1 MLVSK
6 LIASSTPK
14 QAFKAAIAELKPYRL
29 RLVAV
34 VICGV
39 FTAVAGLVG
48 PWAVGGLVDKL
59 LETPSMDDVVAFT
72 LLIVAGGVV
81 SSLGTWWGS
90 ALLARALEPAIA
102 RLREKVLRAAV
113 SLDANTVET
122 AGRGDVISRIADD
135 SREVSNAAS
144 TVVPLMVQ
152 AGFTVVISAFGMAA
166 VDWRL
171 GLIGLVA
178 IPLYWT
184 TLRVYLPR
192 SGPLYTRE
200 REAFGVRTQ
209 RLVGAVEGAETLRA
223 FRAEDTE
230 LKRIDAASA
239 EARDISISVFR
250 FLTWAFSRNNRAE
263 CITLILILCTGFY
276 LVNAD
281 LVTVGAVST
290 AALIFHRLF
299 GPIGVLV
306 GMFSDIQSASASLIR
321 MVGVINTASN
331 QVSGT
336 SPVPASTA
344 LTLFDVSH
352 HYHTAP
358 VIKNASL
365 QIAQG
370 ERIAIVGATGAGKS
384 TLALIA
390 AGLLTQSSGRVA
402 LGGVDF
408 ADIDPDELRKNI
420 AMVSQEIH
428 CFRGSVLGNV
438 KIARPGATDTEV
450 KAVLADLGDA
460 WLERLPQGLET
471 IVGDG
476 AFRLTSV
483 ENQIMALARVH
494 LADPAIVI
502 LDEATAESGSDHAKQ
517 LEDAALK
524 VTENR
529 SAIIVAHRLDQA
541 KTADRI
547 IVMDSGEIIESGT
560 HEELRAIGGRYEQ
573 LWTAWSAR

>member
-1 MLVSK
+1 MSNLM
-6 LIASSTPK
+6 ASSTPK
-14 QAFKAAIAELKPYRL
+14 QAFTAAFAQLKPHRVKL
-29 RLVAV
+29 FG
-34 VICGV
+34 VIFCGV
-39 FTAVAGLVG
+39 FVAVAGLVG
-48 PWAVGGLVDKL
+48 PWVVGGLVDKL
-59 LETPSMDDVVAFT
+59 LATPSMRDVVVFA

-81 SSLGTWWGS
+81 SGVGTWWGS

-102 RLREKVLRAAV
+102 GLREDVLRAAV
-113 SLDANTVET
+113 SLDANTIET
-122 AGRGDVISRIADD
+122 VGRGDVISRIADD
-135 SREVSNAAS
+135 SREVSTAAS

-171 GLIGLVA
+171 GLVGLVA

-230 LKRIDAASA
+230 LKRIDAASGD
-239 EARDISISVFR
+239 ARDISISVFR

-263 CITLILILCTGFY
+263 CITLVLILGTGFY

-299 GPIGVLV
+299 GPIGTLV

-321 MVGVINTASN
+321 MVGVINAASH

-336 SPVPASTA
+336 SPAPASTD

-358 VIKNASL
+358 VIQNASMHL
-365 QIAQG
+365 KPG
-370 ERIAIVGATGAGKS
+370 EHIAIVGATGAGKS

-390 AGLLTQSSGRVA
+390 AGLLTPSSGQVA
-402 LGGVDF
+402 LGGSSFSHVEPE
-408 ADIDPDELRKNI
+408 ALRQKI

-428 CFRGSVLGNV
+428 CFRGSVLDNLR
-438 KIARPGATDTEV
+438 IARPSATDADIH
-450 KAVLADLGDA
+450 AVLADIGDS
-460 WLERLPQGLET
+460 WLERLPQGIDT

-483 ENQIMALARVH
+483 ENQIMALVRVH

>member
-1 MLVSK
+1 M
-6 LIASSTPK
+6 
-14 QAFKAAIAELKPYRL
+14 
-29 RLVAV
+29 
-34 VICGV
+34 
-39 FTAVAGLVG
+39 
-48 PWAVGGLVDKL
+48 GGLVDKL
-59 LETPSMDDVVAFT
+59 LATPSMRDVVVFA

-90 ALLARALEPAIA
+90 ALMARALEPAIA
-102 RLREKVLRAAV
+102 GLREDVLRAAV
-113 SLDANTVET
+113 SLDANTIET

-135 SREVSNAAS
+135 SREVSTAAS

-171 GLIGLVA
+171 GLVGLVA

-230 LKRIDAASA
+230 LKRIDAASG

-263 CITLILILCTGFY
+263 CITLVLILGTGFY
-276 LVNAD
+276 LVNID

-299 GPIGVLV
+299 GPIGTLV

-321 MVGVINTASN
+321 MVGVINAASN

-336 SPVPASTA
+336 SPASASTA

-358 VIKNASL
+358 VIKNASVQL
-365 QIAQG
+365 EPG
-370 ERIAIVGATGAGKS
+370 EHIAIVGATGAGKS

-390 AGLLTQSSGRVA
+390 AGLLTPTSGRVA
-402 LGGVDF
+402 LGGSSFSNVEPE
-408 ADIDPDELRKNI
+408 ALRQKI

-428 CFRGSVLGNV
+428 CFRGSVLDNLR
-438 KIARPGATDTEV
+438 IARPEATDAEV
-450 KAVLADLGDA
+450 HAVLADIGDA
-460 WLERLPQGLET
+460 WLERLPQGINT

-547 IVMDSGEIIESGT
+547 IVMGSGEIIESGT